1 MQSVRN
7 ERKVLFILCC
17 WGCWYVLML
26 TLLSQDCAEPFLR
39 RVLHFFKQEIF
50 SLLCAHGRSRL
61 WTPYSCIMAHLR
73 NKILHVCLLF
83 GLFSLL
89 RDLQKCFLPGVNETL
104 HLLTVTNNSADILQV
119 CNSIDNIVS
128 G

>member
-1 MQSVRN
+1 MLLGLLVCVDADFTLSGLCRTFPQKGSSFLQTRN
-7 ERKVLFILCC
+7 
-17 WGCWYVLML
+17 
-26 TLLSQDCAEPFLR
+26 FL
-39 RVLHFFKQEIF
+39 
-50 SLLCAHGRSRL
+50 SLLCAYGKSRL

-83 GLFSLL
+83 GLFSVLK
-89 RDLQKCFLPGVNETL
+89 DLQKCSLPGVNGPL

-119 CNSIDNIVS
+119 CNSIDNVVS